1 MSRIIF
7 SLLVFHILICLSF
20 GLVYNSEDDAKI
32 NVIDYTEG
40 GRHAS
45 VTSLYHDPELV
56 SNSVKQSF
64 SEYQV
69 LKVKHDLAKRN
80 KLYRDLEGSKYQML
94 FVFPI

>member
-20 GLVYNSEDDAKI
+20 GLVYTNEDDTKI
-32 NVIDYTEG
+32 KVIDSTGG
-40 GRHAS
+40 GRQDS
-45 VTSLYHDPELV
+45 VTSFYHDPELV
-56 SNSVKQSF
+56 SNSVQQSF

-80 KLYRDLEGSKYQML
+80 KLYRDLDGSKYQM
-94 FVFPI
+94 FVFLI